1 MSDYILEMR
10 QITKEFPGVKALS
23 DINIKVKRG
32 EIHALCGENGAG
44 KSTLIKTLC
53 GIYPYGTYSGEIVF
67 NGQVQQFQEIR
78 DAEEKGIVC
87 IHQELALVQELSV
100 QENIFLGNE
109 PNNLGVINWDD
120 MYNKTVQ
127 LLEQLEL
134 RVDPEEKVGNLGVGQ
149 QQLIEIAKAL
159 SKNAKLLILDEP
171 TSALTEKES
180 EILIGIIKKL
190 KKQGVTS
197 IYISHKL
204 DEVMSLADSISAI
217 RDGQYIGTE
226 IAEKIDKNKL
236 IYMMVGRVLDKL
248 FPRVEH
254 SRGELAFEI
263 RNFTVY
269 DPSKINK
276 KIIDNVTFQAYRGEI
291 VGIAGLMG
299 AGRTEFVS
307 SIFGAFPGKVEGEI
321 YLEGK
326 KVTINN
332 PFDAIKN
339 GIALVSEDRKGSG
352 LVLDMDIKQN
362 ISMASLDA
370 VSKLIIN
377 ENKEVTISNK
387 FVSMLNIKT
396 SGVETIVNNLSGGN
410 QQKVV
415 IGKWLMTEPKVLIL
429 DEPTRGIDIG
439 AKYEIYKIMNDLVDK
454 GVIVV
459 MVSSELEEVLGMS
472 DRVYVMT
479 EGNFSAELSIEE
491 ASQEKIIYYATGGK

>member
-1 MSDYILEMR
+1 MNDYILEMR

-23 DINIKVKRG
+23 NVNIKVKRG

-53 GIYPYGTYSGEIVF
+53 GIYPYGTYSGDIVI
-67 NGQVQQFQEIR
+67 NNETQKFQEIG

-87 IHQELALVQELSV
+87 IHQELALVQDLSV

-109 PNNLGVINWDD
+109 PHHFGVINWDE
-120 MYNKTVQ
+120 MYDRTVQ
-127 LLEQLEL
+127 LLDQLDL
-134 RVDPEEKVGNLGVGQ
+134 CIDPEEKIGNLGVGQ

-190 KKQGVTS
+190 KSQGVTS

-204 DEVMSLADSISAI
+204 DEVLSLADSISVI
-217 RDGQYIGTE
+217 RDGQYVGTE
-226 IAEKIDKNKL
+226 SIETITKNKL
-236 IYMMVGRVLDKL
+236 IYMMVGRVLEKL
-248 FPRVEH
+248 YPRVEH
-254 SRGELAFEI
+254 SRGELVFEV

-269 DPSKINK
+269 DPNNTHK
-276 KIIDNVTFQAYRGEI
+276 KIIDNVNFEAYRGEI

-307 SIFGAFPGKVEGEI
+307 SIFGAFPGKVEGDI
-321 YLEGK
+321 FLEGK

-332 PFDAIKN
+332 PVDAIKH

-352 LVLDMDIKQN
+352 LVLGMDIKQN
-362 ISMASLDA
+362 ISLASLDEISNL
-370 VSKLIIN
+370 VIN
-377 ENKEVTISNK
+377 ENKEVITSNQ
-387 FVSMLNIKT
+387 FVSMLGIKT
-396 SGVETIVNNLSGGN
+396 SSVETIVNNLSGGN

-415 IGKWLMTEPKVLIL
+415 IGKWLMTDPKVLIL
-429 DEPTRGIDIG
+429 DEPTRGIDVG

-459 MVSSELEEVLGMS
+459 MISSELEEVLGMS

-479 EGNFSAELSIEE
+479 EGDFSAEFDIEE